1 MLGNLNMLQR
11 KRQLADASLKI
22 TWILKLSDSI
32 YTAAIVNMLQQV
44 NTQKINVK
52 IKNLSIDII
61 CKKEPN
67 ECFRTKKYN
76 N

>member
-52 IKNLSIDII
+52 IKNLSIDI
-61 CKKEPN
+61 
-67 ECFRTKKYN
+67 
-76 N
+76 